1 MCQLKHIL
9 VIKNKCVGKF
19 FLFFITKFKLEHGT
33 KAWSITV
40 TDICS
45 YNAKL
50 NKMEEIKNLEQN
62 LDKSNEKLHISD
74 VMYSVLSFDNIETF
88 RKEYNDRMKV
98 VFGVDDW
105 IKHYEKEHSC
115 KLEDFIGKTIEETKE
130 QLSYFDRDWE
140 R

>member
-1 MCQLKHIL
+1 MK
-9 VIKNKCVGKF
+9 
-19 FLFFITKFKLEHGT
+19 E
-33 KAWSITV
+33 
-40 TDICS
+40 D
-45 YNAKL
+45 
-50 NKMEEIKNLEQN
+50 KNLEQN

-88 RKEYNDRMKV
+88 RKEYNNRMKV

-130 QLSYFDRDWE
+130 QLSYIDRDWE
-140 R
+140 G

>member
-1 MCQLKHIL
+1 M
-9 VIKNKCVGKF
+9 NKDNK
-19 FLFFITKFKLEHGT
+19 GT
-33 KAWSITV
+33 KLND
-40 TDICS
+40 TD
-45 YNAKL
+45 K
-50 NKMEEIKNLEQN
+50 
-62 LDKSNEKLHISD
+62 KLHISD

-130 QLSYFDRDWE
+130 QLSYIDRDWE
-140 R
+140 E